1 MIGRVLEGELDKCI
15 RGLEGR
21 RGLSGGYVFP
31 KGVEEDALILVDFV
45 SNVDL
50 SVGIYGDL
58 DDSHSN
64 THLSSN
70 YR

>member
-1 MIGRVLEGELDKCI
+1 V
-15 RGLEGR
+15 
-21 RGLSGGYVFP
+21 
-31 KGVEEDALILVDFV
+31 LILVDFA

-64 THLSSN
+64 THLSSD
-70 YR
+70 YW